1 MFARQPIL
9 GRLLVEKSGH
19 VFDFPA
25 GTMACDLPVSRGD
38 FLGFE
43 NDGSASHP
51 RNTPK
56 PLRATLPKSAI
67 KGQSFAPP
75 FDRLASGQQHFLEC
89 RAFQTVEVAF
99 ASRRLLKDMLRQVT
113 DFRIRKRRS
122 VTTSFNA
129 CRMTA
134 TVEASYFCFRSI
146 IMAASIVGRVLERD
160 DGADY
165 PHPSRRSC

>member
-9 GRLLVEKSGH
+9 DRLLVEKSGH

-25 GTMACDLPVSRGD
+25 RTMACHLPVSLGD

-56 PLRATLPKSAI
+56 ALRATLPKSAL

-99 ASRRLLKDMLRQVT
+99 ARRRLLKDMLRHFKGS
-113 DFRIRKRRS
+113 DRLS
-122 VTTSFNA
+122 
-129 CRMTA
+129 
-134 TVEASYFCFRSI
+134 
-146 IMAASIVGRVLERD
+146 D
-160 DGADY
+160 
-165 PHPSRRSC
+165 